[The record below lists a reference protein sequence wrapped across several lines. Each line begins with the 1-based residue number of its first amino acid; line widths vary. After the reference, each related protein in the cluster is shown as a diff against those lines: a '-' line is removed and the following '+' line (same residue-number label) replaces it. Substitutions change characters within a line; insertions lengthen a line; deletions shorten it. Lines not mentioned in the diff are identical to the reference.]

1 MGLAERF
8 ANVGRV
14 TAPRK
19 RAIAATSL
27 GHGPRG
33 DGRPHRTMPPRALC
47 VMAARPSP
55 GRRARF
61 PPGRRLLHR
70 GGLAIVKRRT
80 WLTLPSQRA
89 ESNMTSARAGA
100 NH

>member
-47 VMAARPSP
+47 AMAVPWSPRPSALAVSRRGADCPTAAVSPSLSAGP
-55 GRRARF
+55 GLSCPR
-61 PPGRRLLHR
+61 
-70 GGLAIVKRRT
+70 KRPNRT
-80 WLTLPSQRA
+80 
-89 ESNMTSARAGA
+89 
-100 NH
+100 